1 MKADCNSN
9 CVSKQ
14 VQCVCIY
21 HYLQQL
27 VSEGHYAA
35 SEIHTRLSSLAEE
48 HSRLIH
54 TWRKRLEL
62 FTQSHTFQLFLRDAE
77 QRDTW
82 ISTQEAFLS
91 NEDLGVSILC

>member
-1 MKADCNSN
+1 MFSA
-9 CVSKQ
+9 CVYPTYPH
-14 VQCVCIY
+14 VF
-21 HYLQQL
+21 LQTL

-35 SEIHTRLSSLAEE
+35 SEIHTRLSSLAKE

-54 TWRKRLEL
+54 TWRTRQEL

-82 ISTQEAFLS
+82 ITTQEAFLS
-91 NEDLGVSILC
+91 NEYLGVSLLC